1 MTVTTAKEFLQLI
14 AKHYETCK
22 GSYLLIMHNLPI
34 ELIDGRTAILKGV
47 PEDEKERQD
56 VAIMNATFAALVC
69 ETGEQEQ
76 IVPTDI
82 YQEVYEIFKIMMS
95 FEKFVALGYMEWDK
109 TQKDEYG
116 FPVAKIIVPP
126 DKWDRGDG
134 NG

>member
-1 MTVTTAKEFLQLI
+1 MTVTTAKEFLQVI
-14 AKHYETCK
+14 AKHYEKCK
-22 GSYLLIMHNLPI
+22 GLYVHIMYDLPFK
-34 ELIDGRTAILKGV
+34 LIDGRNARWEGL

-56 VAIMNATFAALVC
+56 VAIMYATFAALVY

-82 YQEVYEIFKIMMS
+82 YPEVYEIFKIMMS

-126 DKWDRGDG
+126 DEWGGGDG